1 MWLTSEE
8 SLALYPPPRYQESW
22 LVVREKCGR
31 RKGDQTGA
39 VCVAPSHWLWFP

>member
-1 MWLTSEE
+1 MQEPTMWLTGEDTTIDTE
-8 SLALYPPPRYQESW
+8 SLAGGQE
-22 LVVREKCGR
+22 KYGR